1 MFILFDAK
9 RFSSPLDARTSA
21 HFFASRALRLRVGV
35 CVQHGRHEG
44 FTGATTPTRAA
55 TGEVDRVARN
65 DCGLDLV
72 CRGLTHRVANTPTNL
87 LVSLRLDGADRRPPL
102 EAAHFFGLTNRNV
115 MRSLSPIAAYFARS
129 LSPSSN
135 VGGNVHTPSG

>member
-65 DCGLDLV
+65 DCTLDLV
-72 CRGLTHRVANTPTNL
+72 CRGLTHRVTNPPTNL
-87 LVSLRLDGADRRPPL
+87 LVSLRLEGRIDARPSKQ
-102 EAAHFFGLTNRNV
+102 LT
-115 MRSLSPIAAYFARS
+115 
-129 LSPSSN
+129 SSA
-135 VGGNVHTPSG
+135 